1 MSRPSL
7 ASPEPHDV
15 AGSTQPHLPT
25 ACLLHPFARSTLINK
40 AGLLTGGSSPQERA
54 RASKWNQKE
63 HEGLKSEQEA
73 LRRELESLPPAG
85 SSEEREMALRH
96 QIASRQQE
104 VQAAGADFEL
114 TKQKLAK
121 AKSELST
128 LTSSLATAEKG
139 LAEAEAKLAK
149 GEAEVR
155 ALQDK
160 CDAKEDEIF
169 SSFSRALG
177 IASVREYEE
186 KTLRAAREREAE
198 LLQLRQQ
205 HSKLNAQLLFERRKD
220 LPAAADKLRASIAED
235 AKAIGKKAEK
245 MERMAEKAD
254 SLKTQVAAAEAEAK
268 ESKQA
273 QETATSELKALKK
286 KLRDAMER
294 MGGAK
299 QRLQQTETELEQQR
313 GHRLRLFQK
322 ARVENVTLPLVDDPN
337 ADGLHDTAR
346 AAEKA
351 AAAKAAAAAER
362 AASGAGTAEADAAAD
377 DEETGGGGGGGRKK
391 SKRKRSSAGGSGSG
405 GAPLPFGLKAMSAL
419 MASETFSPGDLV
431 GTETLNG
438 ETDAD
443 AADDPMD
450 GTGGASSS
458 ERNDGGGASS
468 SSGGAGSQMIVR
480 LDFSSLTD
488 EERAGDA
495 ASVETALQ
503 EEIADVTRELDC
515 MAPNMKAI
523 EQYDEVSAR
532 LHAIETE
539 FDESRAQAASIKKEF
554 MSVQARRTALFMT
567 AFRAVSEYIDDVY
580 KDLTQEVDAKGGSGR
595 VGGGIDALGGTAYL
609 SLEDPTEPFLHGTRY
624 SAMPAGKRFRD
635 MDQLSGGERTVAALA
650 LLFAFHRFRPT
661 PFFVMDEIDAA
672 LDNVNVTRVARYIR
686 ERAAEGSLQFVVIS
700 LKDTFYSF
708 ANGLVGIYR
717 DRREEASA
725 CATIDLEKLTV
736 EDVTEEA
743 EDDEEDEADEEEAAA
758 DVEEAA

>member
-186 KTLRAAREREAE
+186 KTLRAARASARRSCCSCASSTRSSTRSCSSSGARTCPPRPTSCARR
-198 LLQLRQQ
+198 LRRTPRP
-205 HSKLNAQLLFERRKD
+205 SARR
-220 LPAAADKLRASIAED
+220 PRRWR
-235 AKAIGKKAEK
+235 
-245 MERMAEKAD
+245 RMAEKAD

-313 GHRLRLFQK
+313 GTGFGCSKRRAPGERDAPPGRRSERRRATRHRQGRG
-322 ARVENVTLPLVDDPN
+322 E
-337 ADGLHDTAR
+337 
-346 AAEKA
+346 
-351 AAAKAAAAAER
+351 
-362 AASGAGTAEADAAAD
+362 
-377 DEETGGGGGGGRKK
+377 GGGRQGGGGGREGGERRGRQPRPTRRPTT
-391 SKRKRSSAGGSGSG
+391 KRPGE
-405 GAPLPFGLKAMSAL
+405 GAA
-419 MASETFSPGDLV
+419 E
-431 GTETLNG
+431 
-438 ETDAD
+438 
-443 AADDPMD
+443 
-450 GTGGASSS
+450 GAKV
-458 ERNDGGGASS
+458 EAQAVLRWRQRLGGGAAAVWAQ
-468 SSGGAGSQMIVR
+468 GNVGPHGQRDLLAGRPRRHRNSQR
-480 LDFSSLTD
+480 
-488 EERAGDA
+488 
-495 ASVETALQ
+495 
-503 EEIADVTRELDC
+503 
-515 MAPNMKAI
+515 
-523 EQYDEVSAR
+523 
-532 LHAIETE
+532 
-539 FDESRAQAASIKKEF
+539 
-554 MSVQARRTALFMT
+554 
-567 AFRAVSEYIDDVY
+567 
-580 KDLTQEVDAKGGSGR
+580 
-595 VGGGIDALGGTAYL
+595 
-609 SLEDPTEPFLHGTRY
+609 
-624 SAMPAGKRFRD
+624 
-635 MDQLSGGERTVAALA
+635 
-650 LLFAFHRFRPT
+650 
-661 PFFVMDEIDAA
+661 
-672 LDNVNVTRVARYIR
+672 
-686 ERAAEGSLQFVVIS
+686 
-700 LKDTFYSF
+700 
-708 ANGLVGIYR
+708 R
-717 DRREEASA
+717 DRRRRRRRPDGRHRRRLLLGAQRRRRRLLLLGGCGVA
-725 CATIDLEKLTV
+725 
-736 EDVTEEA
+736 
-743 EDDEEDEADEEEAAA
+743 DDRAPRLLVADGRGTRWRRGVGRDGAAGG
-758 DVEEAA
+758 DRRRDT